1 MQIMEPV
8 PAEPPYASSPGGAM
22 NVNSPLGVR
31 HAKTLPRVK
40 RELTAASHRCPAELS
55 SPGRFRK
62 ESGGAEL
69 CLLRFHAQR

>member
-1 MQIMEPV
+1 
-8 PAEPPYASSPGGAM
+8 M

-55 SPGRFRK
+55 SSGRFRK

-69 CLLRFHAQR
+69 CLLHFHAQR